1 MSIFRIFRPLFH
13 ATGVRP
19 GLYHYVRDADGRTVR
34 FHLRVDAAGD
44 GVLLA
49 NAAAMARLSPSGV
62 VIAKGLLDGDEPIS
76 IVKRAKIC
84 FRGATSAQISAD
96 VAAVRA
102 LIGRLES
109 PAGDYPILNLADP
122 AFSPKVM
129 PLGRPISADVPL
141 CPPFHMQQILDRLWQ
156 LGIPH
161 VTIVVGREPDAAA
174 LVRAVERASD
184 LGLITGVRGRGSDL
198 VPGSRI
204 ADLAAA
210 GLDHL
215 DVYCLSERD
224 DLHDS
229 LACVGDRQNAIR
241 ALSAAMKSEVCPVA
255 EVALI
260 RPTLSSIDATLQS
273 LARYGLR
280 NAGVFAIGTSDA
292 TEASQ
297 GALLAHE
304 LPPVAQSVEE
314 LAERLGLR
322 LLWYPTV
329 RFDPTRTL
337 AEQVCRGP
345 RCSGDTAIRVEPDG
359 SVIPARGPFRAAGN
373 LIEDDWEAIER
384 SEVFTNYRR
393 RVESDTHCV
402 ECPGLAICAADC
414 PRDPAGWAE
423 QETQEMMNAE

>member
-1 MSIFRIFRPLFH
+1 MFQSLFRVTSIQ
-13 ATGVRP
+13 P
-19 GLYHYVRDADGRTVR
+19 GLYHYVRDAEGKSVR

-44 GVLLA
+44 GLLLA

-62 VIAKGLLDGDEPIS
+62 VIAKGLLDGDEAAA
-76 IVKRAKIC
+76 IVKRAKAC
-84 FRGATSAQISAD
+84 FRGATSVQISAD

-102 LIGRLES
+102 LIARLES

-141 CPPFHMQQILDRLWQ
+141 CPPFHMQQILDRLWK

-161 VTIVVGREPDAAA
+161 VTIVVGCEPDEAA

-184 LGLITGVRGRGSDL
+184 LGLITGVRGRGTDL
-198 VPGSRI
+198 APGSRI
-204 ADLAAA
+204 ADLAAV

-224 DLHDS
+224 DVHDA
-229 LACVGDRQNAIR
+229 LAGVGDHKNAIR

-255 EVALI
+255 EVALV
-260 RPTLSSIDATLQS
+260 RPTLSTIDAALQS

-280 NAGVFAIGTSDA
+280 NAGVFAIATTDA
-292 TEASQ
+292 AEATKD
-297 GALLAHE
+297 ALLAQE

-314 LAERLGLR
+314 LAERLGVR

-329 RFDPTRTL
+329 RFNPAKTL

-359 SVIPARGPFRAAGN
+359 SVFPARGPFRTAGN
-373 LIEDDWEAIER
+373 LIEDDWETIEQ
-384 SEVFTNYRR
+384 SDVFTSYRR
-393 RVESDTHCV
+393 RLESDTHCV